1 MQASQFIQPMKYK
14 DMKYTMMMGAIALA
28 AGFVN
33 VAGAEPSEHEK
44 VGHQSRGQQSGPA
57 KIEEKNTATQVAT
70 ADGKKLP
77 GRDCKLYEG
86 GTRQHTFPQY
96 EIGNPNRPE
105 CQ

>member
-1 MQASQFIQPMKYK
+1 MKH
-14 DMKYTMMMGAIALA
+14 TLMMGAIALA
-28 AGFVN
+28 IGLAAAAN
-33 VAGAEPSEHEK
+33 AEHPHQGR
-44 VGHQSRGQQSGPA
+44 VGPQPKATQSGPA
-57 KIEEKNTATQVAT
+57 KIEEKNTATQVAS

>member
-1 MQASQFIQPMKYK
+1 
-14 DMKYTMMMGAIALA
+14 MKYTLMMGAVAMA
-28 AGFVN
+28 MTVGAVMN
-33 VAGAEPSEHEK
+33 VTADEQNHSKP
-44 VGHQSRGQQSGPA
+44 GHQHRSENYEQGKVEKEVTKVAQISPA
-57 KIEEKNTATQVAT
+57 EGAT
-70 ADGKKLP
+70 DGKKLP